1 MSGRHGVRL
10 ADLLSEELEGLA
22 GAADF
27 GTTDITGLTC
37 DSRKVRPGFLF
48 AAFPGAHADGRE
60 FIAEALGR
68 GAVAVLAP
76 PGTQLYPPSLPARL
90 INVENPR
97 RALALIAARFYNR
110 QPATI
115 AAVTGTNGKT
125 STVSFVRQIWA
136 RLGHQAASMGTLGT
150 VAQGVETA
158 GSLTTPDAVDL
169 HRDLAALAEAGVS
182 HLAFEASS
190 HGLAQFRLD
199 GVKVRAAGFTNLTR
213 DHLDYH
219 GTMDAYGAAKLRL
232 FTDVTAGDGAAVINA
247 DDAGTATFVEAA
259 RRRGLAVLTYG
270 KAGETIR
277 LETSEPVAEGQR
289 LRIAVEGT
297 SYDVALPLVGAFQA
311 MNALCALGLAIATGS
326 DAGKAVAALGG
337 LEGVRGRLQLAARH
351 PNGASIIVDF
361 AHTPDALEAVLKTLR
376 PHVKGRLLVVFGCG
390 GNRDAGKRPQMGR
403 IADTLADAAFV
414 TDDNPRGED
423 AAAIRRQILA
433 ANPRAREIGDR
444 RQAIHAAVAAL
455 EPDDLLLVAGKGHE
469 TGQIVGDK
477 VIPFD
482 DVTVVNEAVAEIGR

>member
-1 MSGRHGVRL
+1 VRL
-10 ADLLSEELEGLA
+10 ADLLSEDLAGLA

-90 INVENPR
+90 INAENPR
-97 RALALIAARFYNR
+97 RTLALMAARFYNR

-125 STVSFVRQIWA
+125 STVNFVRQIWA

-150 VAQGVETA
+150 VAPGIEA
-158 GSLTTPDAVDL
+158 GGSLTTPDAVDL
-169 HRDLAALAEAGVS
+169 HHDLAALADAGVS

-190 HGLAQFRLD
+190 HGLDQFRLD
-199 GVKVRAAGFTNLTR
+199 GVRVKAAGFTNLTR

-232 FTDVTAGDGAAVINA
+232 FTDVTVGDGAAVINA
-247 DDAGTATFVEAA
+247 DDAGSAVFVEAA

-270 KAGETIR
+270 KAGDTIR
-277 LETSEPVAEGQR
+277 LDKSEPLAEGQK

-297 SYDVALPLVGAFQA
+297 SHDVILPLVGAFQA

-326 DAGKAVAALGG
+326 EVGKAVAALGR

-351 PNGASIIVDF
+351 PNGASIFVDY
-361 AHTPDALEAVLKTLR
+361 AHTPDALESVLKTLR

-390 GNRDAGKRPQMGR
+390 GDRDAGKRPQMGR
-403 IADTLADAAFV
+403 IADTLADVAFV

-423 AAAIRRQILA
+423 AAIIRRQVMA
-433 ANPRAREIGDR
+433 ASPRAREIGDR
-444 RQAIHAAVAAL
+444 RQAIATAVAAL
-455 EPDDLLLVAGKGHE
+455 GPDDLLLVAGKGHE
-469 TGQIVGDK
+469 TGQIVGNQ